1 MEYLYLL
8 AGLVLILA
16 GANYLTDGS
25 VALAERFRVP
35 GFLIGLT
42 IVAVGTSTPELV
54 VSFLSALEGEGDMA
68 VGNVVGSNLFNVFI
82 ILGVCALIRPLP
94 LTRQNIRRDLPVGVA
109 ASLVLYAVLADEVLD
124 SGVTL
129 QCVAEYFRRRG
140 AASVR
145 TVVMVEKELPRPNG
159 LAHADWTGFTAPDRY
174 LVGYGL
180 DADEHYRNLPYIA
193 ALN

>member
-1 MEYLYLL
+1 MDIIYS
-8 AGLVLILA
+8 AGEIANRIAQLGREITEFYRGEELTVVALMNGALPFAADLIRAIGLDC
-16 GANYLTDGS
+16 YVDTVS
-25 VALAERFRVP
+25 VASYRNCRSTGEPEFR
-35 GFLIGLT
+35 
-42 IVAVGTSTPELV
+42 STLKIPP
-54 VSFLSALEGEGDMA
+54 SGRH
-68 VGNVVGSNLFNVFI
+68 
-82 ILGVCALIRPLP
+82 IL
-94 LTRQNIRRDLPVGVA
+94 
-109 ASLVLYAVLADEVLD
+109 LADEVLD

-145 TVVMVEKELPRPNG
+145 TVVMVEKKLPRPNG

>member
-1 MEYLYLL
+1 MDIIYS
-8 AGLVLILA
+8 AGEIANRIAQLGREITEFYRGEELTVVALMNGALPFAADLIRAISLDC
-16 GANYLTDGS
+16 YVDTVS
-25 VALAERFRVP
+25 VASYRNCRSTGEPEFR
-35 GFLIGLT
+35 
-42 IVAVGTSTPELV
+42 STLKIPP
-54 VSFLSALEGEGDMA
+54 SGRH
-68 VGNVVGSNLFNVFI
+68 
-82 ILGVCALIRPLP
+82 IL
-94 LTRQNIRRDLPVGVA
+94 
-109 ASLVLYAVLADEVLD
+109 LADEVLD

>member
-1 MEYLYLL
+1 MDIIYS
-8 AGLVLILA
+8 AGEIANRIAQLGREITEFYRGEELTVVALMNGALPFAADLIRAIGLDC
-16 GANYLTDGS
+16 YVDTVS
-25 VALAERFRVP
+25 VASYRNCRSTGEPEFR
-35 GFLIGLT
+35 
-42 IVAVGTSTPELV
+42 STLKIPP
-54 VSFLSALEGEGDMA
+54 SGRH
-68 VGNVVGSNLFNVFI
+68 
-82 ILGVCALIRPLP
+82 IL
-94 LTRQNIRRDLPVGVA
+94 
-109 ASLVLYAVLADEVLD
+109 LADEVLD
-124 SGVTL
+124 SGMTL

>member
-1 MEYLYLL
+1 MDIIYS
-8 AGLVLILA
+8 AGEIANRIAQLGREITEFYRGEELTVVALMNGALPFAADLIRAIGLDC
-16 GANYLTDGS
+16 YVDTVS
-25 VALAERFRVP
+25 VASYRNCRSTGEPEFR
-35 GFLIGLT
+35 
-42 IVAVGTSTPELV
+42 STLKIPP
-54 VSFLSALEGEGDMA
+54 SGRH
-68 VGNVVGSNLFNVFI
+68 
-82 ILGVCALIRPLP
+82 IL
-94 LTRQNIRRDLPVGVA
+94 
-109 ASLVLYAVLADEVLD
+109 LADEVLD
-124 SGVTL
+124 SGGTL

>member
-1 MEYLYLL
+1 MDIIYS
-8 AGLVLILA
+8 AGEIANRIAQLGREITEFYRGEELTVVALMNGALPFAADLIRAIGLDC
-16 GANYLTDGS
+16 YVDTVS
-25 VALAERFRVP
+25 VASYRNCRSNGEPEFR
-35 GFLIGLT
+35 
-42 IVAVGTSTPELV
+42 STLKIPP
-54 VSFLSALEGEGDMA
+54 SGRH
-68 VGNVVGSNLFNVFI
+68 
-82 ILGVCALIRPLP
+82 IL
-94 LTRQNIRRDLPVGVA
+94 
-109 ASLVLYAVLADEVLD
+109 LADEVLD

>member
-1 MEYLYLL
+1 MDIIYS
-8 AGLVLILA
+8 AGEIANRIAQLGREITEFYRGEELTVVALMNGALPFAADLIRAIGLDC
-16 GANYLTDGS
+16 YVDTVS
-25 VALAERFRVP
+25 VASYRNCRSTGEPEFRATLKIP
-35 GFLIGLT
+35 PSGRH
-42 IVAVGTSTPELV
+42 
-54 VSFLSALEGEGDMA
+54 
-68 VGNVVGSNLFNVFI
+68 
-82 ILGVCALIRPLP
+82 IL
-94 LTRQNIRRDLPVGVA
+94 
-109 ASLVLYAVLADEVLD
+109 LADEVLD

>member
-1 MEYLYLL
+1 MDIIYS
-8 AGLVLILA
+8 AGEIANRIAQLGREITEFYRGEELTVVALMNGALPFAADLIRAIGLDC
-16 GANYLTDGS
+16 YVDTVS
-25 VALAERFRVP
+25 VASYRNCRSTGEPEFR
-35 GFLIGLT
+35 
-42 IVAVGTSTPELV
+42 STLKIPP
-54 VSFLSALEGEGDMA
+54 SGRH
-68 VGNVVGSNLFNVFI
+68 
-82 ILGVCALIRPLP
+82 IL
-94 LTRQNIRRDLPVGVA
+94 
-109 ASLVLYAVLADEVLD
+109 LADEVLD

-129 QCVAEYFRRRG
+129 QCVSEYFRRRG

>member
-1 MEYLYLL
+1 MDIIYS
-8 AGLVLILA
+8 AGEIANRIAQLGREITEFYRGEELTVVALMNGALPFAADLIRAIGLDC
-16 GANYLTDGS
+16 YVDTVS
-25 VALAERFRVP
+25 VASYRNCRSTGEPEFR
-35 GFLIGLT
+35 
-42 IVAVGTSTPELV
+42 STLKIPP
-54 VSFLSALEGEGDMA
+54 SGRH
-68 VGNVVGSNLFNVFI
+68 
-82 ILGVCALIRPLP
+82 IL
-94 LTRQNIRRDLPVGVA
+94 
-109 ASLVLYAVLADEVLD
+109 LADEVLD

-180 DADEHYRNLPYIA
+180 DADEHYLNLPYIA

>member
-1 MEYLYLL
+1 MDIIYS
-8 AGLVLILA
+8 AGEIANRIAQLGREITEFYRGEELTVVALMNGALPFAADLIRAIGLDC
-16 GANYLTDGS
+16 YVDTVS
-25 VALAERFRVP
+25 VASYRNCRSTGEPEFRST
-35 GFLIGLT
+35 LT
-42 IVAVGTSTPELV
+42 IPPSGRH
-54 VSFLSALEGEGDMA
+54 
-68 VGNVVGSNLFNVFI
+68 
-82 ILGVCALIRPLP
+82 IL
-94 LTRQNIRRDLPVGVA
+94 
-109 ASLVLYAVLADEVLD
+109 LADEVLD

>member
-1 MEYLYLL
+1 MDIIYS
-8 AGLVLILA
+8 AGEIANRIAQLGREITEFYRGEELTVVALRNGALPFAADLIRAIGLDC
-16 GANYLTDGS
+16 YVDTVS
-25 VALAERFRVP
+25 VASYRNCRSTGEPEFR
-35 GFLIGLT
+35 
-42 IVAVGTSTPELV
+42 STLKIPP
-54 VSFLSALEGEGDMA
+54 SGRH
-68 VGNVVGSNLFNVFI
+68 
-82 ILGVCALIRPLP
+82 IL
-94 LTRQNIRRDLPVGVA
+94 
-109 ASLVLYAVLADEVLD
+109 LADEVLD

>member
-1 MEYLYLL
+1 MDIIYS
-8 AGLVLILA
+8 AGEIANRIAQLGREITEFYRGEELTVVALMNGALPFAADLIRAIGLDC
-16 GANYLTDGS
+16 YVDTVS
-25 VALAERFRVP
+25 VASYRNCRSTGEPEFR
-35 GFLIGLT
+35 
-42 IVAVGTSTPELV
+42 STLKIPP
-54 VSFLSALEGEGDMA
+54 SGRH
-68 VGNVVGSNLFNVFI
+68 
-82 ILGVCALIRPLP
+82 ILR
-94 LTRQNIRRDLPVGVA
+94 
-109 ASLVLYAVLADEVLD
+109 ADEVLD

>member
-1 MEYLYLL
+1 MDIIYS
-8 AGLVLILA
+8 AGEIANRIAQLGREITEFYRGEELTVVALMNGALPFAADLIRAIGLDC
-16 GANYLTDGS
+16 YVDTVS
-25 VALAERFRVP
+25 VASYRNCRSTGEPEFR
-35 GFLIGLT
+35 
-42 IVAVGTSTPELV
+42 STLKIPP
-54 VSFLSALEGEGDMA
+54 SGRH
-68 VGNVVGSNLFNVFI
+68 
-82 ILGVCALIRPLP
+82 IL
-94 LTRQNIRRDLPVGVA
+94 
-109 ASLVLYAVLADEVLD
+109 LADEVLD

-174 LVGYGL
+174 LVGYRL

>member
-1 MEYLYLL
+1 MDIIYS
-8 AGLVLILA
+8 AGEIANRIAQLGREITEFYRGEELTVVALMNGALPFAADLIRAIGLDC
-16 GANYLTDGS
+16 YVDTVS
-25 VALAERFRVP
+25 VASYRNCRSTGEPEFR
-35 GFLIGLT
+35 
-42 IVAVGTSTPELV
+42 STLKIPP
-54 VSFLSALEGEGDMA
+54 SGRH
-68 VGNVVGSNLFNVFI
+68 
-82 ILGVCALIRPLP
+82 IL
-94 LTRQNIRRDLPVGVA
+94 
-109 ASLVLYAVLADEVLD
+109 LADEVRD

>member
-1 MEYLYLL
+1 MDIIYSAGEIANRL
-8 AGLVLILA
+8 AQLGREITEFYRGEELTVVALMNGALPFAADLIRAIGLDCYVD
-16 GANYLTDGS
+16 TVS
-25 VALAERFRVP
+25 VASYRNCRSTGEPEFR
-35 GFLIGLT
+35 
-42 IVAVGTSTPELV
+42 STLKIPP
-54 VSFLSALEGEGDMA
+54 SGRH
-68 VGNVVGSNLFNVFI
+68 
-82 ILGVCALIRPLP
+82 IL
-94 LTRQNIRRDLPVGVA
+94 
-109 ASLVLYAVLADEVLD
+109 LADEVLD

>member
-1 MEYLYLL
+1 MDIIYS
-8 AGLVLILA
+8 AGEIANRIAQLGREITEFYRGEELTVVALMNGALPFAADLIRA
-16 GANYLTDGS
+16 IGFDCYVDTVS
-25 VALAERFRVP
+25 VASYRNCRSTGEPEFR
-35 GFLIGLT
+35 
-42 IVAVGTSTPELV
+42 STLKIPP
-54 VSFLSALEGEGDMA
+54 SGRH
-68 VGNVVGSNLFNVFI
+68 
-82 ILGVCALIRPLP
+82 IL
-94 LTRQNIRRDLPVGVA
+94 
-109 ASLVLYAVLADEVLD
+109 LADEVLD
-124 SGVTL
+124 TGVTL

>member
-1 MEYLYLL
+1 MDIIYS
-8 AGLVLILA
+8 AGEIANRIAQLGREITEFYRGEELTVVALMNGALPFAADLIRAIGLDC
-16 GANYLTDGS
+16 YVDTVS
-25 VALAERFRVP
+25 VASYRNCRSTGEPEFR
-35 GFLIGLT
+35 
-42 IVAVGTSTPELV
+42 STLKIPP
-54 VSFLSALEGEGDMA
+54 SGRP
-68 VGNVVGSNLFNVFI
+68 
-82 ILGVCALIRPLP
+82 IL
-94 LTRQNIRRDLPVGVA
+94 
-109 ASLVLYAVLADEVLD
+109 LADEVLD

>member
-1 MEYLYLL
+1 MDIIYS
-8 AGLVLILA
+8 AGEIANRIAQLGREITEFYRGEELTVVALMNGALPYAADLIRAIGLDC
-16 GANYLTDGS
+16 YVDTVS
-25 VALAERFRVP
+25 VASYRNCRSTGEPEFR
-35 GFLIGLT
+35 
-42 IVAVGTSTPELV
+42 STLKIPP
-54 VSFLSALEGEGDMA
+54 SGRH
-68 VGNVVGSNLFNVFI
+68 
-82 ILGVCALIRPLP
+82 IL
-94 LTRQNIRRDLPVGVA
+94 
-109 ASLVLYAVLADEVLD
+109 LADEVLD

>member
-1 MEYLYLL
+1 MDIIYS
-8 AGLVLILA
+8 AGEIANRIAQLGREITEFYRGEELTVVALMNGALPFAADLIRAIGLDC
-16 GANYLTDGS
+16 YVDTVS
-25 VALAERFRVP
+25 VASYRNCRSTGEPEFR
-35 GFLIGLT
+35 
-42 IVAVGTSTPELV
+42 STLKIPP
-54 VSFLSALEGEGDMA
+54 SGRH
-68 VGNVVGSNLFNVFI
+68 
-82 ILGVCALIRPLP
+82 IL
-94 LTRQNIRRDLPVGVA
+94 
-109 ASLVLYAVLADEVLD
+109 LADEVLD

-193 ALN
+193 ALY

>member
-1 MEYLYLL
+1 MDIIYS
-8 AGLVLILA
+8 AGEIANRIAQLGREITEFYRGEELTVVALMNGALPFAADLIRAIGLDC
-16 GANYLTDGS
+16 YVDTVS
-25 VALAERFRVP
+25 VASYRNCRSTGEPEFR
-35 GFLIGLT
+35 
-42 IVAVGTSTPELV
+42 STLKIPP
-54 VSFLSALEGEGDMA
+54 SGRH
-68 VGNVVGSNLFNVFI
+68 
-82 ILGVCALIRPLP
+82 IL
-94 LTRQNIRRDLPVGVA
+94 
-109 ASLVLYAVLADEVLD
+109 LADEVLD
-124 SGVTL
+124 SGVTQ

>member
-1 MEYLYLL
+1 MDIIYS
-8 AGLVLILA
+8 AGEIANRIAQLGREITEFYRGEELTVVALMNGALPFAADLIRAIGLDC
-16 GANYLTDGS
+16 YVDPVS
-25 VALAERFRVP
+25 VASYRNCRSTGEPEFR
-35 GFLIGLT
+35 
-42 IVAVGTSTPELV
+42 STLKIPP
-54 VSFLSALEGEGDMA
+54 SGRH
-68 VGNVVGSNLFNVFI
+68 
-82 ILGVCALIRPLP
+82 IL
-94 LTRQNIRRDLPVGVA
+94 
-109 ASLVLYAVLADEVLD
+109 LADEVLD

>member
-1 MEYLYLL
+1 MDIIYS
-8 AGLVLILA
+8 AGEIANRIAQLGREINEFYRGEELTVVALMNGALPFAADLIRAIGLDC
-16 GANYLTDGS
+16 YVDTVS
-25 VALAERFRVP
+25 VASYRNCRSTGEPEFR
-35 GFLIGLT
+35 
-42 IVAVGTSTPELV
+42 STLKIPP
-54 VSFLSALEGEGDMA
+54 SGRH
-68 VGNVVGSNLFNVFI
+68 
-82 ILGVCALIRPLP
+82 IL
-94 LTRQNIRRDLPVGVA
+94 
-109 ASLVLYAVLADEVLD
+109 LADEVLD

>member
-1 MEYLYLL
+1 MDIIYS
-8 AGLVLILA
+8 AGEI
-16 GANYLTDGS
+16 ANRIAQLGREITEFYRGEELTV
-25 VALAERFRVP
+25 VALMN
-35 GFLIGLT
+35 G
-42 IVAVGTSTPELV
+42 
-54 VSFLSALEGEGDMA
+54 ALPFAAD
-68 VGNVVGSNLFNVFI
+68 
-82 ILGVCALIRPLP
+82 LIRAIGSTGEPEFRSTLKSP
-94 LTRQNIRRDLPVGVA
+94 PSGRHIL
-109 ASLVLYAVLADEVLD
+109 LADEVLD

>member
-1 MEYLYLL
+1 MDIIYS
-8 AGLVLILA
+8 AGEIANRIAQLGREITEFYRGEELTVFALMNGALPFAADLIRAIGLDC
-16 GANYLTDGS
+16 YVDTVS
-25 VALAERFRVP
+25 VASYRNCRSTGEPEFR
-35 GFLIGLT
+35 
-42 IVAVGTSTPELV
+42 STLKIPP
-54 VSFLSALEGEGDMA
+54 SGRH
-68 VGNVVGSNLFNVFI
+68 
-82 ILGVCALIRPLP
+82 IL
-94 LTRQNIRRDLPVGVA
+94 
-109 ASLVLYAVLADEVLD
+109 LADEVLD

>member
-1 MEYLYLL
+1 MDIIYS
-8 AGLVLILA
+8 AGEIANRIAQLGREITEFYRGEELTVVALMNGALPFAADLIRAIGLDC
-16 GANYLTDGS
+16 YVDTVS
-25 VALAERFRVP
+25 VASYRNCRSTGEPEFR
-35 GFLIGLT
+35 
-42 IVAVGTSTPELV
+42 STLKIPP
-54 VSFLSALEGEGDMA
+54 SGRH
-68 VGNVVGSNLFNVFI
+68 
-82 ILGVCALIRPLP
+82 IL
-94 LTRQNIRRDLPVGVA
+94 
-109 ASLVLYAVLADEVLD
+109 LADEVLD

-129 QCVAEYFRRRG
+129 QCVAEYFRSRG

>member
-1 MEYLYLL
+1 MDIIYS
-8 AGLVLILA
+8 AGEI
-16 GANYLTDGS
+16 ANRIAQLGREITEFYRGEELTV
-25 VALAERFRVP
+25 VALMNGALPFAADLIRA
-35 GFLIGLT
+35 IGLDCYVDT
-42 IVAVGTSTPELV
+42 VSIASYRNCRSTGEPEFRSTLKIPP
-54 VSFLSALEGEGDMA
+54 SGRH
-68 VGNVVGSNLFNVFI
+68 
-82 ILGVCALIRPLP
+82 IL
-94 LTRQNIRRDLPVGVA
+94 
-109 ASLVLYAVLADEVLD
+109 LADEVLD

>member
-1 MEYLYLL
+1 MDIIYS
-8 AGLVLILA
+8 AGEIANRIAQLGREITEFYRGEELTVVALMNGALPFAADLIRAIGLDC
-16 GANYLTDGS
+16 YVDTVS
-25 VALAERFRVP
+25 VASYCNCRSTGEPEFR
-35 GFLIGLT
+35 
-42 IVAVGTSTPELV
+42 STLKIPP
-54 VSFLSALEGEGDMA
+54 SGRH
-68 VGNVVGSNLFNVFI
+68 
-82 ILGVCALIRPLP
+82 IL
-94 LTRQNIRRDLPVGVA
+94 
-109 ASLVLYAVLADEVLD
+109 LADEVLD

>member
-1 MEYLYLL
+1 MDIIYS
-8 AGLVLILA
+8 AGEIANRIAQLGREITEFYRGEELTVVALMNGALPFAADLIRAIGLDC
-16 GANYLTDGS
+16 YVDTVS
-25 VALAERFRVP
+25 VASYRNCRSTGEPEFR
-35 GFLIGLT
+35 
-42 IVAVGTSTPELV
+42 STLKIPP
-54 VSFLSALEGEGDMA
+54 SGRH
-68 VGNVVGSNLFNVFI
+68 
-82 ILGVCALIRPLP
+82 IL
-94 LTRQNIRRDLPVGVA
+94 
-109 ASLVLYAVLADEVLD
+109 LADEVLD

>member
-1 MEYLYLL
+1 MDIIYS
-8 AGLVLILA
+8 AGEIANRIAQLGREITEFYRGEELTVVALMNGALPFAADLIRAIGLDC
-16 GANYLTDGS
+16 YVDTVS
-25 VALAERFRVP
+25 VASYRNCRSTGEPEFR
-35 GFLIGLT
+35 
-42 IVAVGTSTPELV
+42 STLKIPP
-54 VSFLSALEGEGDMA
+54 SGRH
-68 VGNVVGSNLFNVFI
+68 
-82 ILGVCALIRPLP
+82 IL
-94 LTRQNIRRDLPVGVA
+94 
-109 ASLVLYAVLADEVLD
+109 LADEVLD

-140 AASVR
+140 AVSVR

>member
-1 MEYLYLL
+1 MDIIYS
-8 AGLVLILA
+8 AGEIANRIAQLGREITEFYRGEELTVVALMNGALPFAADLIRAIGLDC
-16 GANYLTDGS
+16 YVDTVS
-25 VALAERFRVP
+25 VASYRNCRSTGEPEFR
-35 GFLIGLT
+35 
-42 IVAVGTSTPELV
+42 STLKIPP
-54 VSFLSALEGEGDMA
+54 SGRH
-68 VGNVVGSNLFNVFI
+68 
-82 ILGVCALIRPLP
+82 IL
-94 LTRQNIRRDLPVGVA
+94 
-109 ASLVLYAVLADEVLD
+109 LADEVLD

-129 QCVAEYFRRRG
+129 QCVAEYFHRRG

>member
-1 MEYLYLL
+1 MDIIYS
-8 AGLVLILA
+8 AGEIANRIAQLGREITEFYRGEELTVVALMNGALPFAADLIRAIGLDC
-16 GANYLTDGS
+16 YVDTVS
-25 VALAERFRVP
+25 VASYRNCRSTGEPEFR
-35 GFLIGLT
+35 
-42 IVAVGTSTPELV
+42 STLKIPP
-54 VSFLSALEGEGDMA
+54 SRRH
-68 VGNVVGSNLFNVFI
+68 
-82 ILGVCALIRPLP
+82 IL
-94 LTRQNIRRDLPVGVA
+94 
-109 ASLVLYAVLADEVLD
+109 LADEVLD

-145 TVVMVEKELPRPNG
+145 TVVMVEKKLPRPNG

>member
-1 MEYLYLL
+1 MDIIYS
-8 AGLVLILA
+8 AGEIANRIAQLGREITEFYQGEELTVVALMNGALPFAADLIRAIGLDC
-16 GANYLTDGS
+16 YVDTVS
-25 VALAERFRVP
+25 VASYRNCRSTGEPEFR
-35 GFLIGLT
+35 
-42 IVAVGTSTPELV
+42 STLKIPP
-54 VSFLSALEGEGDMA
+54 SGRH
-68 VGNVVGSNLFNVFI
+68 
-82 ILGVCALIRPLP
+82 IL
-94 LTRQNIRRDLPVGVA
+94 
-109 ASLVLYAVLADEVLD
+109 LADEVLD

>member
-1 MEYLYLL
+1 MDIIYS
-8 AGLVLILA
+8 AGEI
-16 GANYLTDGS
+16 ANRIAQLGREITEFYRGEELTV
-25 VALAERFRVP
+25 VALMN
-35 GFLIGLT
+35 G
-42 IVAVGTSTPELV
+42 
-54 VSFLSALEGEGDMA
+54 ALPFAAD
-68 VGNVVGSNLFNVFI
+68 
-82 ILGVCALIRPLP
+82 LIRA
-94 LTRQNIRRDLPVGVA
+94 IG
-109 ASLVLYAVLADEVLD
+109 LD

-140 AASVR
+140 AARVR

>member
-1 MEYLYLL
+1 MFSMDIIYS
-8 AGLVLILA
+8 AGEIANRIAQLGREITEFYRGEELTVVALMNGALPFAADLIRAIDLDC
-16 GANYLTDGS
+16 YVDTVS
-25 VALAERFRVP
+25 VASYRNCRSTGEPEFR
-35 GFLIGLT
+35 
-42 IVAVGTSTPELV
+42 STLKIPP
-54 VSFLSALEGEGDMA
+54 SGRH
-68 VGNVVGSNLFNVFI
+68 
-82 ILGVCALIRPLP
+82 IL
-94 LTRQNIRRDLPVGVA
+94 
-109 ASLVLYAVLADEVLD
+109 LADEVLD